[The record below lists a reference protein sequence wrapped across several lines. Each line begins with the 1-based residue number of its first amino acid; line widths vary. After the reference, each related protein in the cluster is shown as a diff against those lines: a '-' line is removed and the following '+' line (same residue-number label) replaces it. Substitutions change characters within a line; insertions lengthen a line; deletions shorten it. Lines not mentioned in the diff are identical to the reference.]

1 MALALSPDGKILAS
15 GAGFTE
21 STIRLWDVASGQE
34 INRLHGHRTMVMALM
49 FQPDGRT
56 LASASGDQTIRLW
69 DMNNPTNVPP
79 PRVLRGHKLEVWRLA
94 LLPDSSTLV
103 SGCKDGSVYFWDA
116 TSSRD
121 QRARITL
128 PGRFSSWAF
137 DPESKSVVSLAR
149 NGSVARWRGTHFQE
163 MESLID
169 IGGDF
174 SAGSTLFSAD
184 TKRLAVGANQGR
196 IRVWDLRQRALIRE
210 WTNGISPQPFAFLR
224 DGKGLVT
231 VDWGEGVHREW
242 DLITREAKQ
251 SWNGAVELYWA
262 CTPAF
267 SPDERWCLTLNWGG
281 AGLIRDLTTG
291 SERKL
296 DLNLRQVASTTFS
309 PDGKLLAAGSE
320 LGYAKLWDA
329 TTFQELSTIRGV
341 LQGVHSVAFSPD
353 SKRLAIGSNGIEAI
367 KLWDVESRQEL
378 LTLEGEGSMFFRTA
392 FSPDGNDL
400 GSMSKAGDLHL
411 WRAPSWV
418 EIEEAEAK
426 EKMELQQP

>member
-1 MALALSPDGKILAS
+1 M
-15 GAGFTE
+15 
-21 STIRLWDVASGQE
+21 
-34 INRLHGHRTMVMALM
+34 
-49 FQPDGRT
+49 
-56 LASASGDQTIRLW
+56 
-69 DMNNPTNVPP
+69 
-79 PRVLRGHKLEVWRLA
+79 
-94 LLPDSSTLV
+94 
-103 SGCKDGSVYFWDA
+103 
-116 TSSRD
+116 
-121 QRARITL
+121 
-128 PGRFSSWAF
+128 
-137 DPESKSVVSLAR
+137 VSLAR
-149 NGSVARWRGTHFQE
+149 NSSVARWRGTHFQE

-174 SAGSTLFSAD
+174 SAGRTLFSAD
-184 TKRLAVGANQGR
+184 AKRLAVGANQGR

-231 VDWGEGVHREW
+231 VDRGEGVHREW
-242 DLITREAKQ
+242 DLITREATQ
-251 SWNGAVELYWA
+251 SWNGVVELYWA
-262 CTPAF
+262 CTPAV

-296 DLNLRQVASTTFS
+296 DLNLSQVASTTFS
-309 PDGKLLAAGSE
+309 PDGKLLAAASE
-320 LGYAKLWDA
+320 FGYARLWDA
-329 TTFQELSTIRGV
+329 TTFQELPTIRRV

-353 SKRLAIGSNGIEAI
+353 SKRLAIGSSGIEAI

-426 EKMELQQP
+426 EKTESKKP